1 MIVITLQQF
10 FVLLWIFCIT
20 KVILHGFRINIIGI
34 SINRYFYEYNV
45 DDKNAIKEYHRG
57 RAVRSIII
65 LILDSITL
73 VISYKYSIEMA
84 TGFMIIST
92 IASIIIKYIKDKE
105 RTNRSLFIF
114 STTLEYFTLNVLN
127 IRLE

>member
-45 DDKNAIKEYHRG
+45 DDKNAIKEYHSG

-105 RTNRSLFIF
+105 
-114 STTLEYFTLNVLN
+114 
-127 IRLE
+127 

>member
-57 RAVRSIII
+57 RAVRPIII

-105 RTNRSLFIF
+105 
-114 STTLEYFTLNVLN
+114 
-127 IRLE
+127 

>member
-1 MIVITLQQF
+1 M
-10 FVLLWIFCIT
+10 
-20 KVILHGFRINIIGI
+20 ILHGFRINIIGI

-57 RAVRSIII
+57 RAVRAIII

-105 RTNRSLFIF
+105 
-114 STTLEYFTLNVLN
+114 
-127 IRLE
+127 

>member
-1 MIVITLQQF
+1 MIKMRL
-10 FVLLWIFCIT
+10 
-20 KVILHGFRINIIGI
+20 KNIIEEGLLDPLL
-34 SINRYFYEYNV
+34 F
-45 DDKNAIKEYHRG
+45 
-57 RAVRSIII
+57 

-105 RTNRSLFIF
+105 
-114 STTLEYFTLNVLN
+114 
-127 IRLE
+127 

>member
-45 DDKNAIKEYHRG
+45 DKNAIKEYHRG

-105 RTNRSLFIF
+105 
-114 STTLEYFTLNVLN
+114 
-127 IRLE
+127 

>member
-1 MIVITLQQF
+1 MAGHRVA
-10 FVLLWIFCIT
+10 
-20 KVILHGFRINIIGI
+20 ILF
-34 SINRYFYEYNV
+34 NRYFYEYNV

-105 RTNRSLFIF
+105 
-114 STTLEYFTLNVLN
+114 
-127 IRLE
+127 

>member
-57 RAVRSIII
+57 RADRTIIN

-105 RTNRSLFIF
+105 
-114 STTLEYFTLNVLN
+114 
-127 IRLE
+127 

>member
-73 VISYKYSIEMA
+73 HKYSIELA

-105 RTNRSLFIF
+105 
-114 STTLEYFTLNVLN
+114 
-127 IRLE
+127 

>member
-1 MIVITLQQF
+1 MIKMRL
-10 FVLLWIFCIT
+10 
-20 KVILHGFRINIIGI
+20 KNIIEEGL
-34 SINRYFYEYNV
+34 
-45 DDKNAIKEYHRG
+45 
-57 RAVRSIII
+57 

-105 RTNRSLFIF
+105 
-114 STTLEYFTLNVLN
+114 
-127 IRLE
+127 

>member
-10 FVLLWIFCIT
+10 FLLLWIFCIT

-45 DDKNAIKEYHRG
+45 DDKNAIKEYHRE

-105 RTNRSLFIF
+105 
-114 STTLEYFTLNVLN
+114 
-127 IRLE
+127 

>member
-57 RAVRSIII
+57 RAVRSINI

-105 RTNRSLFIF
+105 
-114 STTLEYFTLNVLN
+114 
-127 IRLE
+127 

>member
-73 VISYKYSIEMA
+73 VSYKYSIEMA

-105 RTNRSLFIF
+105 
-114 STTLEYFTLNVLN
+114 
-127 IRLE
+127 

>member
-57 RAVRSIII
+57 RAVGSIII

-105 RTNRSLFIF
+105 
-114 STTLEYFTLNVLN
+114 
-127 IRLE
+127 

>member
-34 SINRYFYEYNV
+34 SVNRYFYEYNV

-57 RAVRSIII
+57 RTVRSIII

-105 RTNRSLFIF
+105 
-114 STTLEYFTLNVLN
+114 
-127 IRLE
+127 

>member
-34 SINRYFYEYNV
+34 SINRYFYEYNL
-45 DDKNAIKEYHRG
+45 DDKNVIKEYHRG

-73 VISYKYSIEMA
+73 VISYKYSIELA

-105 RTNRSLFIF
+105 
-114 STTLEYFTLNVLN
+114 
-127 IRLE
+127 

>member
-10 FVLLWIFCIT
+10 FILLWIFCIT

-34 SINRYFYEYNV
+34 SINRYFYEHNV

-57 RAVRSIII
+57 RTIRSIII

-73 VISYKYSIEMA
+73 VISYKYSIKMA

-92 IASIIIKYIKDKE
+92 ITAIKIKYIKDKE
-105 RTNRSLFIF
+105 
-114 STTLEYFTLNVLN
+114 
-127 IRLE
+127 

>member
-57 RAVRSIII
+57 RAVSSIII

-105 RTNRSLFIF
+105 
-114 STTLEYFTLNVLN
+114 
-127 IRLE
+127 

>member
-57 RAVRSIII
+57 RAVRSIIF

-92 IASIIIKYIKDKE
+92 IASIIIKYIKD
-105 RTNRSLFIF
+105 
-114 STTLEYFTLNVLN
+114 
-127 IRLE
+127 

>member
-57 RAVRSIII
+57 RAVRSIIN

-105 RTNRSLFIF
+105 
-114 STTLEYFTLNVLN
+114 
-127 IRLE
+127 

>member
-45 DDKNAIKEYHRG
+45 DDKNANKEYHRG
-57 RAVRSIII
+57 MAVRSIII

-105 RTNRSLFIF
+105 
-114 STTLEYFTLNVLN
+114 
-127 IRLE
+127 

>member
-1 MIVITLQQF
+1 MDTNDSYNSSAVFYLIMD
-10 FVLLWIFCIT
+10 FCIT

-105 RTNRSLFIF
+105 
-114 STTLEYFTLNVLN
+114 
-127 IRLE
+127 

>member
-1 MIVITLQQF
+1 MYYNLKAHVKGR
-10 FVLLWIFCIT
+10 IFCII

-65 LILDSITL
+65 LDS
-73 VISYKYSIEMA
+73 
-84 TGFMIIST
+84 
-92 IASIIIKYIKDKE
+92 
-105 RTNRSLFIF
+105 
-114 STTLEYFTLNVLN
+114 
-127 IRLE
+127 

>member
-1 MIVITLQQF
+1 M
-10 FVLLWIFCIT
+10 
-20 KVILHGFRINIIGI
+20 
-34 SINRYFYEYNV
+34 NRYFYEYNV

-105 RTNRSLFIF
+105 
-114 STTLEYFTLNVLN
+114 
-127 IRLE
+127 

>member
-1 MIVITLQQF
+1 M
-10 FVLLWIFCIT
+10 
-20 KVILHGFRINIIGI
+20 GNI
-34 SINRYFYEYNV
+34 RALALK
-45 DDKNAIKEYHRG
+45 DKNEIKEYHRG
-57 RAVRSIII
+57 RAIRSIII

-105 RTNRSLFIF
+105 
-114 STTLEYFTLNVLN
+114 
-127 IRLE
+127 

>member
-1 MIVITLQQF
+1 M
-10 FVLLWIFCIT
+10 
-20 KVILHGFRINIIGI
+20 
-34 SINRYFYEYNV
+34 
-45 DDKNAIKEYHRG
+45 
-57 RAVRSIII
+57 AVRSIII

-105 RTNRSLFIF
+105 
-114 STTLEYFTLNVLN
+114 
-127 IRLE
+127 

>member
-1 MIVITLQQF
+1 MIVITLQQY

-34 SINRYFYEYNV
+34 SKNRYFYEYNV
-45 DDKNAIKEYHRG
+45 DDKNAIIEYHRG
-57 RAVRSIII
+57 RAVRYIII

-105 RTNRSLFIF
+105 
-114 STTLEYFTLNVLN
+114 
-127 IRLE
+127 

>member
-73 VISYKYSIEMA
+73 VISYKYSIDA
-84 TGFMIIST
+84 IVD
-92 IASIIIKYIKDKE
+92 IIINPVAISILYIKDKE
-105 RTNRSLFIF
+105 
-114 STTLEYFTLNVLN
+114 
-127 IRLE
+127 

>member
-1 MIVITLQQF
+1 MYYNLKAHVKGR
-10 FVLLWIFCIT
+10 IFCIT

-34 SINRYFYEYNV
+34 SVNRYFYEYNV
-45 DDKNAIKEYHRG
+45 DDKNAIKEYHRR

-105 RTNRSLFIF
+105 
-114 STTLEYFTLNVLN
+114 
-127 IRLE
+127 

>member
-45 DDKNAIKEYHRG
+45 DDKNAIKEYHIG

-105 RTNRSLFIF
+105 
-114 STTLEYFTLNVLN
+114 
-127 IRLE
+127 